1 MSLAGRR
8 RSRGTMAPPLWWAD
22 PVGPTFVGRD
32 DELRAIEAAWRSAA
46 SGRRQAVLVLGEAG
60 AGKTRLVAEASVR
73 LAEKGAAVLVGCCM
87 PYAPVPYAPF
97 RAPLSRLLDEFASD
111 DPDPELD
118 AVRELLAVPVRGEA
132 ASPQAEGSG
141 RALGALEAV
150 VSVLRRASARHPLIL
165 VVEDVHWATP
175 STLDLLGWIVHRAP
189 DAHLLI
195 LITARNTRP
204 DLSDALE
211 TALTELYRQA
221 GVTALELSGLT
232 SDEIAAMVAIDAD
245 VDPARAPE
253 LADRLL
259 AQTAG
264 NPFLLREICRDLR
277 MRGDGAA
284 TGSGMPVP
292 ETVRELYGSRIR
304 QFPLAER
311 HVLELSAVLGDRFST
326 TLLEAVTGS
335 AIETMAALDRAVDL
349 GLLVGVPN
357 EEGFR
362 FPHALARQ
370 SVLELTP
377 PARSAQWHGR
387 VADVLE
393 ARSGHTL
400 TDVLRLA
407 HHNLNAYGRGD
418 RARRYLIGAA
428 ELAQRS
434 WAYAEAAQHYRHAA
448 ELSATAA
455 ERHGLLLCSADALQ
469 SSGDYAAA
477 REVAAGVV
485 REAVDAGTRLVAA
498 TLVETEATLLGGDLA
513 AVQSLIEALD
523 QYPGDLR
530 DPRYLRGLVGLSRGM
545 GQVLDSPDAVRLYD
559 AVLVEAR
566 RSGDSGTVGEVLQAG
581 LPLAFGRPGRTQE
594 ALLAAREL
602 TALARAGDAQK
613 LGASGFFRC
622 LLGLR
627 SGSMD
632 DVRAGVVDYRIAYD
646 LGGHLWFEYWPDV
659 VEFDLR
665 FMRGDFAGAT
675 QVAARLRD
683 WVIER
688 AGVDEVA
695 HYGVHVFQIHRET
708 GRLDEVRHLVTGRES
723 ISGLWAPALLALY
736 TELRMAHPARQL
748 LDLLAEG
755 PVLER
760 NRRSEY
766 MPTALA
772 HMVEAA
778 LFLDDPATLSRLR
791 PMVAEHE
798 GLNLVSDQFIALS
811 GAADRYLGMIDS
823 ALGHVDPLPRFDAA
837 AELASRAGFVVD
849 LALTLTARARHL
861 ARTRG
866 PGAPE
871 VLDAVQ
877 RARAIAEPI
886 GQRRVLRALPGLTAS
901 AAGPRPGTDSGLT
914 ERELEVLRLVCEG
927 ATNREIAQRLVI
939 SENTAANHVRSILI
953 KTGSQNRT
961 RAAMLAVSRGWVPE
975 P

>member
-1 MSLAGRR
+1 MSIAGRR

-32 DELRAIEAAWRSAA
+32 EELRAIEAAWRSAA

-418 RARRYLIGAA
+418 RARHYLIGAA
-428 ELAQRS
+428 ELAERS
-434 WAYAEAAQHYRHAA
+434 WAYAEAAQHYRNAA

-455 ERHGLLLCSADALQ
+455 ERHRLMLCSADALQ

-477 REVAAGVV
+477 RRSPRGWS
-485 REAVDAGTRLVAA
+485 GRLS
-498 TLVETEATLLGGDLA
+498 TPE
-513 AVQSLIEALD
+513 
-523 QYPGDLR
+523 
-530 DPRYLRGLVGLSRGM
+530 RGLSLPRWSRPR
-545 GQVLDSPDAVRLYD
+545 QRSSVATSPRCS
-559 AVLVEAR
+559 
-566 RSGDSGTVGEVLQAG
+566 RSS
-581 LPLAFGRPGRTQE
+581 RP
-594 ALLAAREL
+594 
-602 TALARAGDAQK
+602 
-613 LGASGFFRC
+613 
-622 LLGLR
+622 
-627 SGSMD
+627 
-632 DVRAGVVDYRIAYD
+632 
-646 LGGHLWFEYWPDV
+646 
-659 VEFDLR
+659 
-665 FMRGDFAGAT
+665 
-675 QVAARLRD
+675 
-683 WVIER
+683 
-688 AGVDEVA
+688 
-695 HYGVHVFQIHRET
+695 
-708 GRLDEVRHLVTGRES
+708 S
-723 ISGLWAPALLALY
+723 IS
-736 TELRMAHPARQL
+736 T
-748 LDLLAEG
+748 
-755 PVLER
+755 
-760 NRRSEY
+760 
-766 MPTALA
+766 
-772 HMVEAA
+772 
-778 LFLDDPATLSRLR
+778 PATSET
-791 PMVAEHE
+791 PATCV
-798 GLNLVSDQFIALS
+798 GWS
-811 GAADRYLGMIDS
+811 G
-823 ALGHVDPLPRFDAA
+823 
-837 AELASRAGFVVD
+837 
-849 LALTLTARARHL
+849 
-861 ARTRG
+861 
-866 PGAPE
+866 
-871 VLDAVQ
+871 
-877 RARAIAEPI
+877 
-886 GQRRVLRALPGLTAS
+886 
-901 AAGPRPGTDSGLT
+901 
-914 ERELEVLRLVCEG
+914 
-927 ATNREIAQRLVI
+927 
-939 SENTAANHVRSILI
+939 
-953 KTGSQNRT
+953 
-961 RAAMLAVSRGWVPE
+961 
-975 P
+975 